1 MSLAFLHMRRG
12 VIQQFFFPKA
22 DMITKRVRDPYPAA
36 PMRFRAGERDAVNGH
51 RYSIVNSVELTTVDV

>member
-1 MSLAFLHMRRG
+1 
-12 VIQQFFFPKA
+12 
-22 DMITKRVRDPYPAA
+22 MITKRVRDPYPAA